1 MFSLKSLLYTV
12 VLVIPI
18 LVFVYFYIKKKR
30 EFGYFDIVLIGILLW
45 ICGFV
50 FTINFGGIIF
60 MIMGYVRRIVD
71 YLLKYF

>member
-12 VLVIPI
+12 VLVIPS

-30 EFGYFDIVLIGILLW
+30 EFGYFDVVLITGLLW

-50 FTINFGGIIF
+50 FTVNFGGIIF
-60 MIMGYVRRIVD
+60 MAKEYAGKIID
-71 YLLKYF
+71 YLFKYF